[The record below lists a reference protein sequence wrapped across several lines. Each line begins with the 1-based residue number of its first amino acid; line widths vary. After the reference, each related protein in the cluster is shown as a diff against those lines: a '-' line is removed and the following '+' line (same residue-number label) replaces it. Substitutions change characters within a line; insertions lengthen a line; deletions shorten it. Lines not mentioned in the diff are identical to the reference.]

1 MLKNDKKKQNNLNLI
16 LNGFSVKE
24 NNVFENE
31 RINISQREIQLKM
44 GKEIGRQGGAGEQ
57 GIYQGLFSIF

>member
-44 GKEIGRQGGAGEQ
+44 GKEIGKKYPIALNDAECS
-57 GIYQGLFSIF
+57 Y

>member
-44 GKEIGRQGGAGEQ
+44 GKEIGKNIQ
-57 GIYQGLFSIF
+57 LL

>member
-44 GKEIGRQGGAGEQ
+44 GKEIGKKYPIALNDAEC
-57 GIYQGLFSIF
+57 SC